1 MRNILSQSSLQT
13 VPTRGE
19 VSCFIFVSCPADK
32 TLDFSLL
39 YPLQTVEEL
48 AMIIPRPTPAYSVHE
63 RVDNEWGI
71 QVSIAVSGWLD
82 WRTRSSGTIAT
93 GQSSLRSFHNFKR
106 DGMMKL
112 ILLAAI
118 GATAVNANTHTYECI
133 QGKDFLKIG
142 DLVNAAGRTEKD
154 CTQLCSTYPEC
165 NVVALKAGKCYLK
178 KVGQEQVSDKTF
190 ITNPEVITCAR
201 KPHQPAAAA
210 VQPAYGAAAQPML
223 QQNAKH
229 LRKP

>member
-1 MRNILSQSSLQT
+1 
-13 VPTRGE
+13 
-19 VSCFIFVSCPADK
+19 
-32 TLDFSLL
+32 
-39 YPLQTVEEL
+39 
-48 AMIIPRPTPAYSVHE
+48 
-63 RVDNEWGI
+63 
-71 QVSIAVSGWLD
+71 
-82 WRTRSSGTIAT
+82 
-93 GQSSLRSFHNFKR
+93 
-106 DGMMKL
+106 MMKL

-118 GATAVNANTHTYECI
+118 AATAVNANTHTYECI

-154 CTQLCSTYPEC
+154 CTQLCSSYPEC

-178 KVGQEQVSDKTF
+178 KIGQEQVSDMTF